1 MVGVEALIVDVD
13 GLHELSQIVTLV
25 GFATE

>member
-25 GFATE
+25 GFTTE